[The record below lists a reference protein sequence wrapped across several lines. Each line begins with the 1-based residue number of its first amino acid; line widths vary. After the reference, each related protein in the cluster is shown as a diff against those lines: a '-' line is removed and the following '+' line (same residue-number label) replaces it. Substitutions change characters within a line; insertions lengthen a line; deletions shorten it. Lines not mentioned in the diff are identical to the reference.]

1 MRKKLSY
8 IAFAASLI
16 GALLWYAAMHKTEIV
31 LLYVKHVVR
40 TEAAPNQEVNW
51 QPGPGPV
58 AALEHLATAFGPCW
72 ETAGAGGAGAQ
83 PQPGAWRR

>member
-16 GALLWYAAMHKTEIV
+16 GALLWYAATHKTEV
-31 LLYVKHVVR
+31 LLLYVKHVVR

-51 QPGPGPV
+51 QLGPGLV
-58 AALEHLATAFGPCW
+58 AGLD
-72 ETAGAGGAGAQ
+72 
-83 PQPGAWRR
+83 RRKNPTSS